1 MALRYNSPLQKWFFD
16 KNNQR
21 WSLWTDPKRPLKVIR
36 IKSNMK
42 KINVVLARLLQFVVF
57 VIFTFTVIAYFGAFI
72 LLPLDAIVL
81 LIKLLG
87 LFGLHGFIGAL
98 VAVPTVGYLSLIVY
112 NTPGLCKLVI
122 DTGFELVKTGKV
134 KIEAFNDIVD
144 ALPQN

>member
-1 MALRYNSPLQKWFFD
+1 LPLQKWFFD

-21 WSLWTDPKRPLKVIR
+21 WSLSANPKRPLKVIR

-42 KINVVLARLLQFVVF
+42 KINVVLTRLLQFMVF

-98 VAVPTVGYLSLIVY
+98 VAIPAVGYLCLTVY
-112 NTPGLCKLVI
+112 KMPELCKLVI
-122 DTGFELVKTGKV
+122 DTGFELVKTGKA
-134 KIEAFNDIVD
+134 KIEAFNEIAN